1 MSARTQ
7 CETPECETDSLIE
20 PERERG
26 RMAERIHLEVVT
38 PERKVFE
45 ADVERVEV
53 PGLNGELGILPG
65 HTELVSLLKP
75 AGLLTYHIGNET
87 GEMAVSDGFV
97 EVSADRV
104 TVLANKATRPE
115 DIDLASALRTKERAE
130 QLLQRALADPDADIM
145 RAGIELERA
154 SVELLIAQKAR

>member
-1 MSARTQ
+1 MRAR
-7 CETPECETDSLIE
+7 EDEPDSLIDGA
-20 PERERG
+20 REG
-26 RMAERIHLEVVT
+26 KMAERIHLEVVT

-53 PGLNGELGILPG
+53 PGLDGELGILPG

-87 GEMAVSDGFV
+87 GEMAISDGFV

-130 QLLQRALADPDADIM
+130 QLLQRALADPDADIV

>member
-1 MSARTQ
+1 MPQ
-7 CETPECETDSLIE
+7 
-20 PERERG
+20 
-26 RMAERIHLEVVT
+26 RIHLEVVT

-53 PGLNGELGILPG
+53 PGLDGELGILPG

-75 AGLLTYHIGNET
+75 AGLLTYHVANET
-87 GEMAVSDGFV
+87 GEMAISDGFV

-115 DIDLASALRTKERAE
+115 DIDLSRALLTKERAE
-130 QLLQRALADPDADIM
+130 QQMQRALADPDADI
-145 RAGIELERA
+145 AGAAVELERA
-154 SVELLIAQKAR
+154 SVELLIAQRSR